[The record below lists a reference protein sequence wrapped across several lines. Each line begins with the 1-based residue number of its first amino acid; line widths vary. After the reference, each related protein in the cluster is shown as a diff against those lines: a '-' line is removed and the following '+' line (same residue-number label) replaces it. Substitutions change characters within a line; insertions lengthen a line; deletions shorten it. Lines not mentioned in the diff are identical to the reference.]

1 MSALTSEQ
9 EEILTI
15 TQEECAEVIQVV
27 SKGNRFGFDI
37 EYNGKTNR
45 QKLTQEVGDVLCM
58 IDLMVE
64 KDILTAEGLEQAKKA
79 KREKLKQWSNIGV

>member
-1 MSALTSEQ
+1 MSHLTSEQ
-9 EEILTI
+9 KEILEI
-15 TQEECAEVIQVV
+15 AKEECAEVIQVTC
-27 SKGNRFGFDI
+27 KGNRFGFDV

-58 IDLMVE
+58 IELMIE
-64 KDILTAEGLEQAKKA
+64 KDILNGLAVQKAKAA

>member
-1 MSALTSEQ
+1 MLKLTSEQ

-15 TQEECAEVIQVV
+15 AQEECAEVIQVV
-27 SKGNRFGFDI
+27 SKGNRFGFDV

-45 QKLTQEVGDVLCM
+45 QKLTREVGDVLCM

>member
-79 KREKLKQWSNIGV
+79 KREKLKQWSRIGV

>member
-1 MSALTSEQ
+1 M
-9 EEILTI
+9 
-15 TQEECAEVIQVV
+15 V
-27 SKGNRFGFDI
+27 SKGNRFGFDV

-45 QKLTQEVGDVLCM
+45 QKLTREVGDVLCM